1 MINLLRLV
9 VVGWYWR
16 DALLCNISQMGP
28 ILVLSYSEKSV
39 MLDTSEMKT
48 WGGEDVVIQREESEL
63 HNSTQLVGNIWV
75 DLWNTKKR
83 GAST

>member
-1 MINLLRLV
+1 
-9 VVGWYWR
+9 
-16 DALLCNISQMGP
+16 MGP
-28 ILVLSYSEKSV
+28 ILVLSYSEKSGT
-39 MLDTSEMKT
+39 LDTREMKT
-48 WGGEDVVIQREESEL
+48 WGGEDVVIQRKESEL